1 MPTVRKH
8 ERQLTLKTARITSD
22 FIPDILPCAILDLS
36 AGGACLL
43 VADATPLPNEF
54 DLTID
59 HTGDK
64 WRCKIAWKIRHRVGV
79 SFVSDYIPAPT

>member
-8 ERQLTLKTARITSD
+8 ERHLTLKTARITSD
-22 FIPDILPCAILDLS
+22 FMADILPCAILDLS

-43 VADATPLPNEF
+43 VADAAPLPNEF

-59 HTGDK
+59 HTGDR
-64 WRCKIAWKIRHRVGV
+64 WHCKVAWKLRHRVGI
-79 SFVSDYIPAPT
+79 SFVSDHIPVPA